1 MDINERRE
9 ALRARVRE
17 KLSGEEPET
26 EEELVVQ
33 ETEVLAA
40 TTEGEDLLLI
50 QETNGLLALASSLIF
65 IGSVLGI
72 ITGILL
78 LQGNPAELLSQS
90 LDQESVV
97 DVYGIVLEAESGES
111 MEDVLVEL
119 IDEESK
125 VVIQTTE
132 TNSYGYYQFEN
143 VVPSSHIL
151 RVSSEGFV
159 TIERTFAPN
168 TATQAPFTLIEGNG
182 TVNEDFT
189 QTNSGWSLENAIALS
204 TGIALVTIL
213 AGVVGIKAA
222 VDSRKASNYRRTQY
236 LAGFALFSRGFIIFG
251 PFLILC
257 GMGLMILAKDEFQH
271 LEVE

>member
-26 EEELVVQ
+26 EELVVQ
-33 ETEVLAA
+33 ETEVIAA

-50 QETNGLLALASSLIF
+50 EETNGLLALASSLIF

-78 LQGNPAELLSQS
+78 LQGNPAELLNDT

-97 DVYGIVLEAESGES
+97 DVYGIVLLAESGES
-111 MEDVLVEL
+111 MEDALIEL
-119 IDEESK
+119 IDEDTKE
-125 VVIQTTE
+125 VIQTTE

-143 VVPSSHIL
+143 VVPSSHIR

-159 TIERTFAPN
+159 TIERTFTPN
-168 TATQAPFTLIEGNG
+168 TATQTPFTLSEGNG
-182 TVNEDFT
+182 TVEEDFT

-213 AGVVGIKAA
+213 AGVIGIKAA

-271 LEVE
+271 PEVE

>member
-26 EEELVVQ
+26 EELVVQ
-33 ETEVLAA
+33 ETEVIAA

-50 QETNGLLALASSLIF
+50 EETNGLLALASSLIF

-78 LQGNPAELLSQS
+78 LQGNPAELLNGT

-97 DVYGIVLEAESGES
+97 DVYGIVLLAESGES
-111 MEDVLVEL
+111 MEDVLIEL
-119 IDEESK
+119 IDEDTKE
-125 VVIQTTE
+125 VIQTTE

-159 TIERTFAPN
+159 TIERTFTPN
-168 TATQAPFTLIEGNG
+168 TATQTPFTLSEGNG
-182 TVNEDFT
+182 TVEEDFT

-271 LEVE
+271 PEVE